1 MEEEANAQ
9 TKEEEAKDEVMEELF
24 YKKWAD
30 LLFYYLNFEP
40 NRLVRG
46 DGSVTFWFGSG
57 TQFYLT

>member
-24 YKKWAD
+24 SKKWAD

-46 DGSVTFWFGSG
+46 DGSVTF
-57 TQFYLT
+57 

>member
-30 LLFYYLNFEP
+30 LLFYYLNLNP
-40 NRLVRG
+40 TAW
-46 DGSVTFWFGSG
+46 SVVTDP
-57 TQFYLT
+57 